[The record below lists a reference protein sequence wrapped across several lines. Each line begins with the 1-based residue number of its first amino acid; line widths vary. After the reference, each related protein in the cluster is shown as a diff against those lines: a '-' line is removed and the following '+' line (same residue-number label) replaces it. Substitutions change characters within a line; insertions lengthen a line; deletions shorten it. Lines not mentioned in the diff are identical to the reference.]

1 MTKAERVGVYVMLGA
16 GDARAQDPFE
26 IANNFI
32 KRGEERRARLLK
44 EGLSDS
50 AANGKWVWGL
60 SDQNIAFNVDVKNA
74 WDKLSAKTKQAW
86 TLQLPKKEDSSAPRL
101 MPELAS

>member
-44 EGLSDS
+44 EGLSD
-50 AANGKWVWGL
+50 ANANGKWIWGL

-74 WDKLSAKTKQAW
+74 WDKLSAKTKKAW
-86 TLQLPKKEDSSAPRL
+86 TFHLAKKEEEASSVPSLVVR
-101 MPELAS
+101 